1 MAFTPLGDALTSKLL
16 HNSTLKRQVET
27 SGVVE
32 IAKEVIDH
40 MLGAEIGAHVRP
52 LFLKNR
58 TLTVSCASSSVAQEI
73 RLKQLE
79 IVAKINEKVGK
90 NEVDRVRYLA

>member
-1 MAFTPLGDALTSKLL
+1 MGLTPLGDALISKMTQ
-16 HNSTLKRQVET
+16 NQTLKRQVET

-32 IAKEVIDH
+32 VAKEVIDL
-40 MLGAEIGAHVRP
+40 MLGTDIGAHVRP

-58 TLTVSCASSSVAQEI
+58 TLTVSCGSSSVAQEI
-73 RLKQLE
+73 RLRQLE

>member
-1 MAFTPLGDALTSKLL
+1 MAFTPLGDTLQSKLSG
-16 HNSTLKRQVET
+16 NNTLKRQVET
-27 SGVVE
+27 SEVVE
-32 IAKEVIDH
+32 TSKEVI
-40 MLGAEIGAHVRP
+40 MEILGTDIGAHVRP

-58 TLTVSCASSSVAQEI
+58 TLTVSCSSSSVAQEI
-73 RLKQLE
+73 RLRQQE

>member
-16 HNSTLKRQVET
+16 HNNTLKRQVET

>member
-1 MAFTPLGDALTSKLL
+1 MAFTPLGDTLQSKLSG
-16 HNSTLKRQVET
+16 NNTLKRQVET

-32 IAKEVIDH
+32 TSKEVI
-40 MLGAEIGAHVRP
+40 MEILGTDIGAHVRP

-58 TLTVSCASSSVAQEI
+58 TLTVSCSSSSVAQEI
-73 RLKQLE
+73 RLRQQE

>member
-1 MAFTPLGDALTSKLL
+1 MAFTPLGDTLQSKLSG
-16 HNSTLKRQVET
+16 NNTLKRQVET

-32 IAKEVIDH
+32 LSKDVMMEI
-40 MLGAEIGAHVRP
+40 LGTDIGAHVRP

-58 TLTVSCASSSVAQEI
+58 TLTVSCSSSSVAQEI
-73 RLKQLE
+73 RLRQQE